1 MVRNTLLNYI
11 LIMSFLFKTRS
22 LYIQTYS
29 SLVTI
34 ASTLAMTTY
43 FSIKFFNQELL
54 SRFLCVCIGITIS
67 KYQIVFTCEHVSSCV
82 CIHVHTR
89 MYIDIY
95 CKYIVFNMLNTLIRI
110 SNFMYTVLHQILC
123 YSLVYCIFSE

>member
-1 MVRNTLLNYI
+1 
-11 LIMSFLFKTRS
+11 MSFLFKTTG

-43 FSIKFFNQELL
+43 FSIKYFNQELL
-54 SRFLCVCIGITIS
+54 SRFLCVGISSSITIS
-67 KYQIVFTCEHVSSCV
+67 KYQFVFTGEHVSSCV
-82 CIHVHTR
+82 YVYVHTR

-95 CKYIVFNMLNTLIRI
+95 CKYIVFIML
-110 SNFMYTVLHQILC
+110 YTHTYI
-123 YSLVYCIFSE
+123 

>member
-1 MVRNTLLNYI
+1 MP
-11 LIMSFLFKTRS
+11 FLFKTRG

-43 FSIKFFNQELL
+43 FSIRSFNQELL
-54 SRFLCVCIGITIS
+54 SRFLCVGISITIS
-67 KYQIVFTCEHVSSCV
+67 KYQFVFTGEHVSSCV
-82 CIHVHTR
+82 CVYVHTR

-95 CKYIVFNMLNTLIRI
+95 CKYIVFIMV
-110 SNFMYTVLHQILC
+110 YTHTYI
-123 YSLVYCIFSE
+123 

>member
-1 MVRNTLLNYI
+1 MVKNTLLNYI
-11 LIMSFLFKTRS
+11 LTMSFALKTRI

-43 FSIKFFNQELL
+43 FSIKFVNQEIL
-54 SRFLCVCIGITIS
+54 SRFVCIGISITIS
-67 KYQIVFTCEHVSSCV
+67 KYQFVFTGEHVSSCV
-82 CIHVHTR
+82 CVYVHAR

-95 CKYIVFNMLNTLIRI
+95 YKYIVFSML
-110 SNFMYTVLHQILC
+110 YTHTYI
-123 YSLVYCIFSE
+123 

>member
-1 MVRNTLLNYI
+1 MVKNTLLNYI
-11 LIMSFLFKTRS
+11 LIMSLLFKTRA

-43 FSIKFFNQELL
+43 FSIKFCNQELL
-54 SRFLCVCIGITIS
+54 SRFLCVCISITIS
-67 KYQIVFTCEHVSSCV
+67 KYQIVFTGEHASSCV
-82 CIHVHTR
+82 CVHVHTR

-95 CKYIVFNMLNTLIRI
+95 CKYIVLIML
-110 SNFMYTVLHQILC
+110 YTHTYI
-123 YSLVYCIFSE
+123 